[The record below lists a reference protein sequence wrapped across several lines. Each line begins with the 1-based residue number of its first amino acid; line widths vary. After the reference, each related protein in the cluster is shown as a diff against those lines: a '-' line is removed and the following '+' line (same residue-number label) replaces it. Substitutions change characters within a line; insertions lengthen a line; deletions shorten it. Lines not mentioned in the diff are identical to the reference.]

1 VSRTGRGHNSLRQS
15 RNPFRLLDNR
25 QMQHTAGKLAD
36 RLIIVEDQVEAD
48 LVIPFPIYSSLW
60 LEAATESIGVVYP
73 AGSIS
78 CRSTPHPS
86 CPKSALE
93 APRRVSLYGARARRA
108 RPATRTGKAAGPLD
122 SLVKQEQS
130 KFVINQRG
138 DCIIDTA
145 PPGWY

>member
-1 VSRTGRGHNSLRQS
+1 MVCV
-15 RNPFRLLDNR
+15 LDNR
-25 QMQHTAGKLAD
+25 QMQHIAGKLAD

-78 CRSTPHPS
+78 CRSAPHPS

-108 RPATRTGKAAGPLD
+108 RPATRTGKAVGGVAGPLD